1 MSYVCKFVEV
11 KIRIV
16 DNLIKFLFRI
26 CYLNASVSSS
36 LKILSQ
42 FAAVVKWR
50 RGISSPSNN

>member
-1 MSYVCKFVEV
+1 MRKLKMSYVCKFVEV

-36 LKILSQ
+36 LKVLS
-42 FAAVVKWR
+42 
-50 RGISSPSNN
+50 